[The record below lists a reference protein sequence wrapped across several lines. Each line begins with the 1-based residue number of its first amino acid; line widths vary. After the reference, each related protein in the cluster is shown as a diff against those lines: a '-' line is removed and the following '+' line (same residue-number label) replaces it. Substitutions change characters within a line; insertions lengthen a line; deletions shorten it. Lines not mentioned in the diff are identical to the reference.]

1 MTKTSTNPR
10 AIDGLRDEIDRLD
23 QELLALME
31 RRLDLAAA
39 IAGAKAADTADG
51 PGDGTEN
58 ELLLRPAREAQVIAR
73 LSDMTRRIPGESIAA
88 IWRELMAVN
97 LQTQR
102 KIEIALSATRH
113 PARIQLMARARF
125 GTVLPITQTTSPQAA
140 LAKARAG
147 DAIALVEI
155 DDSGWW
161 TQLAE
166 DPELTIIDGL
176 LGEGGRGSALAIGR
190 LSEARLSEE
199 RRFAVLADRELA
211 ARLGRGEVVCPLAH
225 SGEWYLCAIERVVPL
240 ARRAA

>member
-1 MTKTSTNPR
+1 MTIANSNPR
-10 AIDGLRDEIDRLD
+10 AIDDLRDEIDLLD

-39 IAGAKAADTADG
+39 IAGAKAVDSAEA
-51 PGDGTEN
+51 PADGTER

-73 LSDMTRRIPGESIAA
+73 LSDMTRRIPGASIAA

-102 KIEIALSATRH
+102 GIEIALSATRH
-113 PARIQLMARARF
+113 PARIELMARARF
-125 GTVLPITQTTSPQAA
+125 GTVLPITHTTSTQAA

-147 DAIALVEI
+147 EAIALVEI
-155 DDSGWW
+155 GDTGWW
-161 TQLAE
+161 TQLVD

-190 LSEARLSEE
+190 LSAQRLPEE
-199 RRFAVLADRELA
+199 RRFAVLAQRELA
-211 ARLGRGEVVCPLAH
+211 ARLGRGEVVCPLAA